1 MLVPIW
7 QLRSNLHMKWLGRT
21 VSGWD
26 SWESTRTLAAWFDLT
41 GRSLKFT
48 ARWPPKP
55 SLNGGRAASEA
66 IRAVGWGV
74 LAAVHK
80 DGFCACVV
88 PWQHKKVAMSSQF
101 WRMKPFQSMG
111 SIKSVFSRTSHTEI
125 CCFFINSLFTVLH
138 VACQAEQA
146 EELNGGFPESE
157 SFNGPE
163 LVQFRGFMNYVVFC
177 SSWEHHFQPTRTSC
191 FHGVTWLQ
199 VR

>member
-1 MLVPIW
+1 MDFGRISADKGTNLGRLTPWKPSLNQKQMLVPIW

-26 SWESTRTLAAWFDLT
+26 SWESTR
-41 GRSLKFT
+41 
-48 ARWPPKP
+48 
-55 SLNGGRAASEA
+55 
-66 IRAVGWGV
+66 
-74 LAAVHK
+74 K

-191 FHGVTWLQ
+191 FQGVTWLQ